1 MTLKERLKTEL
12 VEAMKAKDALKVS
25 TIRLINSTIKN
36 REIDGRKELDD
47 EAVLGVL
54 STAAKQRRESI
65 EQYEKG
71 GRQELADKEKA
82 ELVIIQTY
90 MPSQLG
96 RDELVAIIKEAVSET
111 GAAGAKDMGK
121 VMKALMPKVKGKAD
135 GKLVGELVKEVL
147 GS

>member
-25 TIRLINSTIKN
+25 TIRLISSTIKN
-36 REIDGRKELDD
+36 REIDGRVELDD

-82 ELVIIQTY
+82 ELAIIQTY

-96 RDELVAIIKEAVSET
+96 RDEIVAIIKEAVSET